1 MIPDTTLAE
10 IEAAARAAT
19 EGPWEVDPDL
29 REGFEWNNHIIGPD
43 GNRICF
49 MAHNPND
56 NSRLEAAARLITL
69 ACNNAAAMAA
79 EIRALREALEK
90 LTDCQPVP
98 KVYKYTGTAEVDV
111 ESMFDVGHRHKS
123 GEQPRDYLMSWL
135 SMFRPFAY
143 ATKDDSWGELEKLIS
158 IVMNNYVQILV
169 RAEAARATQKGT
181 SDV

>member
-1 MIPDTTLAE
+1 MSITPDVIAG
-10 IEAAARAAT
+10 IERRHEECEAHHVAWSWAPGGQA
-19 EGPWEVDPDL
+19 
-29 REGFEWNNHIIGPD
+29 
-43 GNRICF
+43 
-49 MAHNPND
+49 AHND
-56 NSRLEAAARLITL
+56 RATLLLALTEAQER
-69 ACNNAAAMAA
+69 A
-79 EIRALREALEK
+79 ERAEEALAD
-90 LTDCQPVP
+90 LADCQPLP

-123 GEQPRDYLMSWL
+123 GKQPRDYLMSWL

-181 SDV
+181 SDALPE